1 MPRDLYERETNFMRN
16 RISLVSG
23 RFRVGVAVALLTV
36 GATGCDHLLRV
47 QDPDVVTPGQVSGP
61 DKLNTNL
68 GASIGALQV
77 GFGGDGSGG
86 NEGLVNMTGLFTDE
100 FTFAETFPTRK
111 VVDQRNT
118 SNNNST
124 LLTIF
129 FNIEQARAISANASD
144 QYNQFAPTSA
154 DHSQVLSNEAY
165 SQLLMAE
172 TYCGAVPFTKQ
183 NNDGT
188 QSNDTPL
195 TTAQMLSTAVAT
207 FDSAIDIAHAAGDG
221 NREFLARVGKARA
234 LMDFGGD
241 SIQVADTV
249 AAPVPTTF
257 VSTVLHSE
265 NTTRENN
272 GVFELMYSE
281 KRWSV
286 ADGEGTNGLN
296 FISAHDQR
304 VRTELIGL
312 FDHCDTDN
320 PPDCGR
326 KNRGFDGATLVT
338 VPLKDSTRSSPEVL
352 ASGVEARLIQA
363 EAALD
368 RGQTSTWL
376 TDLNTLRSQAAILG
390 ADSTAHDSVTG
401 ADTVVNMKP
410 LVDPG
415 SQNARI
421 LMTMSERAF
430 WLYASAHRLGDMR
443 RLTRPTDAP
452 VAGYGFDPN
461 TVFPVGVWKG
471 TTTNFGSEVNF
482 PIPFEEGNNPNFN
495 PSQCDVTQP

>member
-1 MPRDLYERETNFMRN
+1 MPRDLYERETNHMRN

-23 RFRVGVAVALLTV
+23 RFRVGVAFALLTV

-61 DKLNTNL
+61 DKLSTQL
-68 GASIGALQV
+68 GASIGAFQV

-129 FNIEQARAISANASD
+129 FNIEQARAISATASD
-144 QYNQFAPTSA
+144 QYNQFGASDA

-172 TYCGAVPFTKQ
+172 TYCGAVPFSKQ
-183 NNDGT
+183 NDDGT
-188 QSNDTPL
+188 QSNQTPL
-195 TTAQMLSTAVAT
+195 TTAQMLATAVAT
-207 FDSAIDIAHAAGDG
+207 FDSAIDVADAAGDG
-221 NREFLARVGKARA
+221 SRDALARVGKARA
-234 LMDFGGD
+234 LMDLGGA
-241 SIQVADTV
+241 SMQVADTV
-249 AAPVPTTF
+249 VATVPTTF
-257 VSTVLHSE
+257 QQLVLHSE

-286 ADGEGTNGLN
+286 ADSEGVNGIP
-296 FISAHDQR
+296 FISAHDPR
-304 VRTELIGL
+304 VGTELIGT
-312 FDHCDTDN
+312 FNRTGHS
-320 PPDCGR
+320 
-326 KNRGFDGATLVT
+326 RGFDGATIVT
-338 VPLKDSTRSSPEVL
+338 IPLKDSTRSSPEVL
-352 ASGVEARLIQA
+352 ASGIEARLIQA
-363 EAALD
+363 EAALA
-368 RGQTSTWL
+368 RGDAVTWL
-376 TDLNTLRSQAAILG
+376 SDLNALRASATDLG
-390 ADSTAHDSVTG
+390 VDSTLA
-401 ADTVVNMKP
+401 P

-415 SQNARI
+415 VANPNGRI
-421 LMTMSERAF
+421 LLTMRERAF

-443 RLTRPTDAP
+443 RLTRAP
-452 VAGYGFDPN
+452 GGDVSGYGFDPS
-461 TVFPVGVWKG
+461 TVYPIGPWKG
-471 TTTNFGSEVNF
+471 TTTNFGNEVNF

-495 PSQCDVTQP
+495 AAQCDVTQP

>member
-1 MPRDLYERETNFMRN
+1 MPRDLYERETNLMRN

-23 RFRVGVAVALLTV
+23 RFRVGVALAFLTV
-36 GATGCDHLLRV
+36 GAMGCDHLLRV

-61 DKLNTNL
+61 DKLSTNL

-129 FNIEQARAISANASD
+129 FNIQQARAISANASD
-144 QYNQFAPTSA
+144 QYNQFGATDA

-172 TYCGAVPFTKQ
+172 TYCSDVPFSKQ

-188 QSNDTPL
+188 QSNQTPL

-207 FDSAIDIAHAAGDG
+207 FDSAIDIARGAGDQ
-221 NREFLARVGKARA
+221 NREFLARIGKARA

-241 SIQVADTV
+241 SIQEADTV
-249 AAPVPTTF
+249 VATVPTTF
-257 VSTVLHSE
+257 VSQVLHSE

-272 GVFELMYSE
+272 GVFELMFSE

-286 ADGEGTNGLN
+286 SDSEGTNGIP
-296 FISAHDQR
+296 FISAHDPR
-304 VRTELIGL
+304 VRTELIGS
-312 FDHCDTDN
+312 FDHCETDV

-326 KNRGFDGATLVT
+326 KDRGFDGATIVT
-338 VPLKDSTRSSPEVL
+338 IPLKDSTRSTAEVL

-363 EAALD
+363 EAALN
-368 RGQTSTWL
+368 RGEAATWL
-376 TDLNTLRSQAAILG
+376 ADLNALRSQAAILG
-390 ADSTAHDSVTG
+390 ADSLAHDSVTG
-401 ADTVVNMKP
+401 ADTVVSMKP

-415 SQNARI
+415 TMNAEI
-421 LMTMSERAF
+421 LMTMRERAF
-430 WLYASAHRLGDMR
+430 WLYASAHRLADMR
-443 RLTRPTDAP
+443 RLTRPKGAP

-471 TTTNFGSEVNF
+471 TTTNFGNEVNF
-482 PIPFEEGNNPNFN
+482 PIRFEEGNNPSF
-495 PSQCDVTQP
+495 SAAQCDVTQP